1 MLITTQKEFDNFLK
15 LIKNT
20 KEVAIDTEFYWM
32 RSYYPD
38 LCLVQILADNKTF
51 LIDTLKKD
59 IDFLPLKN
67 IFENENIVK
76 IFHSAENDI
85 PIINNFFKCKIVNI
99 FDTQIAGTILGFKL
113 QISLKQLLEELN
125 IAQIEKNEQF
135 SDWRQR
141 PLTSNQILYA
151 TSDVLYL
158 STLKNKLD
166 NLMQKVEIQNIK
178 LKDIFQEET
187 KNLENINFLKAN
199 EGYSRMGD
207 IQKYPIEVQK
217 NIMKLANWREESSQ
231 IRNKPLN
238 YTFSNKTLVN
248 IAFENPKNISDF
260 DKNDELKKLHII
272 VKKKTINALKNDKY
286 LLNNY
291 NFISKNESLSN
302 KKATENDLKKVISYF
317 SKLTKNIN
325 FDKSFISSNKNIKLL
340 VYNLYK
346 NDNYTDNK
354 LLLGYR
360 NKIVGEKLKKFILD
374 MKNSVNCHVSQGC
387 TTFF

>member
-20 KEVAIDTEFYWM
+20 KEIAIDTEFYWM

-59 IDFLPLKN
+59 IDFSPLKN
-67 IFENENIVK
+67 IFENENIIK

-141 PLTSNQILYA
+141 PLTSNQISYA
-151 TSDVLYL
+151 ISDVLYL
-158 STLKNKLD
+158 STLKNKLN

-238 YTFSNKTLVN
+238 YTFNNKTLVN

-260 DKNDELKKLHII
+260 DNNDELKKLHII
-272 VKKKTINALKNDKY
+272 VKKKTINALKNNKY
-286 LLNNY
+286 LLRNY
-291 NFISKNESLSN
+291 NFTNKNESLNN
-302 KKATENDLKKVISYF
+302 KKATENDLKKVINYF
-317 SKLTKNIN
+317 SKITKDINI
-325 FDKSFISSNKNIKLL
+325 DKSFISSNKNIKSL

-360 NKIVGEKLKKFILD
+360 NKIVGEKLKKFILEE
-374 MKNSVNCHVSQGC
+374 KIIN
-387 TTFF
+387 F